1 MHNRRVFGVIL
12 YIRGNQKAG
21 FLLFERRIDMALN
34 GIDVSHYQGTIDW
47 NQVKEGGIAF
57 AMLRG
62 GYGQNN
68 VDTYFHRNAAA
79 CQRLGLPFGIY
90 WFSYAYTTQM
100 AAREAEYCIALAE
113 QYKTTWPL
121 AFDLEYDTV
130 RYGAQNGVTI
140 GKTLAT
146 DMVIAFCEKIKSA
159 GYTPM
164 YYTNLDYYRT
174 MFDTGRLPYDLWF
187 AQYASAP
194 SITGMAM
201 WQYTSAGKVMGISGD
216 CDRNYSYKDYGTGTT
231 EPEPAPSVP
240 SAYTVQP
247 GDTLSGIAL
256 RFGTT
261 VSQLAALNSIA
272 DPDKIYAGQV
282 LRLTGS
288 PSGNQTI
295 YTVKAG
301 DTLSEIAARFGTTY
315 QVLAQLNGISD
326 PDRIYPGQTLRIPSG
341 AQASAQYYTIRSGD
355 TLSGIAARFGTTVK
369 KLQELNQISD
379 PDKIYAG
386 SRIRIP

>member
-1 MHNRRVFGVIL
+1 
-12 YIRGNQKAG
+12 
-21 FLLFERRIDMALN
+21 MALN
-34 GIDVSHYQGTIDW
+34 GIDVSRYQGAIDW
-47 NQVKEGGIAF
+47 DQVKKAGISF

-68 VDTYFHRNAAA
+68 VDPYFHQNAAA
-79 CQRLGLPFGIY
+79 CQRLAIPFGIY

-100 AAREAEYCIALAE
+100 AVREAEYCISLAK
-113 QYKTTWPL
+113 QYKITWPL

-146 DMVIAFCEKIKSA
+146 DMTIAFCEKVKSA
-159 GYTPM
+159 GYIPM

-201 WQYTSAGKVMGISGD
+201 WQYTSTGKVPGISGD
-216 CDRNYSYKDYGTGTT
+216 CDKNYSYKDYGKGTAK
-231 EPEPAPSVP
+231 PGLAPSVP
-240 SAYTVQP
+240 KEYTVRP
-247 GDTLSGIAL
+247 GDTLSGIAA

-261 VSQLAALNSIA
+261 VSQLAALNAIA

-288 PSGNQTI
+288 PSQDQTI

-301 DTLSEIAARFGTTY
+301 DTLSGIAARFGTTY

-341 AQASAQYYTIRSGD
+341 AQASAQYYTIRPGD
-355 TLSGIAARFGTTVK
+355 TLSGIAARFGTTVRR
-369 KLQELNQISD
+369 LQELNQISD
-379 PDKIYAG
+379 PNKIYAG
-386 SRIRIP
+386 NRIRIS

>member
-1 MHNRRVFGVIL
+1 
-12 YIRGNQKAG
+12 
-21 FLLFERRIDMALN
+21 MALN

-341 AQASAQYYTIRSGD
+341 AQVSAQYYTIRSGD

>member
-1 MHNRRVFGVIL
+1 
-12 YIRGNQKAG
+12 
-21 FLLFERRIDMALN
+21 MALN
-34 GIDVSHYQGTIDW
+34 GIDVSRYQGAIDW
-47 NQVKEGGIAF
+47 DQVKKAGISF

-68 VDTYFHRNAAA
+68 VDPYFHQNAAA
-79 CQRLGLPFGIY
+79 CQRLAIPFGIY

-100 AAREAEYCIALAE
+100 AVREAEYCIALAK
-113 QYKTTWPL
+113 QYKITWPL

-146 DMVIAFCEKIKSA
+146 DMTIAFCEKVKSA
-159 GYTPM
+159 GYIPM

-201 WQYTSAGKVMGISGD
+201 WQYTSTGKVREFPETVIRIIVIKTMEKEPQNRDLRLLFQKNIRSG
-216 CDRNYSYKDYGTGTT
+216 REIRFRES
-231 EPEPAPSVP
+231 PP
-240 SAYTVQP
+240 
-247 GDTLSGIAL
+247 

-261 VSQLAALNSIA
+261 VSQLAALNAIA

-288 PSGNQTI
+288 PSQDQTI

-301 DTLSEIAARFGTTY
+301 DTLSGIAARFGTTY

-341 AQASAQYYTIRSGD
+341 AQASAQYYTIRPGD
-355 TLSGIAARFGTTVK
+355 TLSGIAARFGTTVRR
-369 KLQELNQISD
+369 LQELNQISD
-379 PDKIYAG
+379 PNKIYAG
-386 SRIRIP
+386 NRIRIS